1 MGEYSLLDPSICG
14 YYRSA
19 VYLVSTYQELVPTL
33 EQTEI
38 SSFIEHSSSS
48 LHILNTTN
56 ESDNEAIVGPR
67 TSTPKK
73 EPPIFIPMEEGFTG
87 LQQLFGNYYDCH
99 ELQYNIFKKNI
110 HRFKDAN
117 KKWSRAN
124 AEKKNIYYNLFS
136 PVNWQN
142 LLDSEKNKT

>member
-1 MGEYSLLDPSICG
+1 MSEYSLLDPRICG

-19 VYLVSTYQELVPTL
+19 VYLVSTYQELVLTL
-33 EQTEI
+33 EKTEV

-73 EPPIFIPMEEGFTG
+73 RAAYFYPYGRGFYCLTTIIW
-87 LQQLFGNYYDCH
+87 
-99 ELQYNIFKKNI
+99 EL
-110 HRFKDAN
+110 
-117 KKWSRAN
+117 
-124 AEKKNIYYNLFS
+124 L
-136 PVNWQN
+136 
-142 LLDSEKNKT
+142 

>member
-1 MGEYSLLDPSICG
+1 MSEYSLLDPRICG

-33 EQTEI
+33 EKTEV
-38 SSFIEHSSSS
+38 SSFFEHSSSS

-73 EPPIFIPMEEGFTG
+73 EPRIFIPMEEGFTA
-87 LQQLFGNYYDCH
+87 LQQLFGNYYGCH
-99 ELQYNIFKKNI
+99 ELQYKGTIMIVMN
-110 HRFKDAN
+110 
-117 KKWSRAN
+117 
-124 AEKKNIYYNLFS
+124 YNTRE
-136 PVNWQN
+136 
-142 LLDSEKNKT
+142 LL